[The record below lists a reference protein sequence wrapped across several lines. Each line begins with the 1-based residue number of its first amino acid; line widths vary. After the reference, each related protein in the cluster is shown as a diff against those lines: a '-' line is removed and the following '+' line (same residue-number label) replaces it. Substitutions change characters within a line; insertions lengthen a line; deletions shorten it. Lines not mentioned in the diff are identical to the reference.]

1 MKGGT
6 YFVMSGKA
14 KNMPKAPG
22 YDALEALAK
31 NKELKVFSKDDD
43 LHIIHLALSR
53 DAWIVTNDTFE
64 DLRDKETGEIIPRE
78 RTNYPELDWD
88 LIDEM
93 TWGTCRSGVRAY
105 ADDTWKI
112 DGQKFLHPTL
122 KTAPKPIFGDENT
135 EIRKTIIRLGTT
147 LQDIVRLS
155 ENGSEQMAWINV
167 EARALIQRQR
177 TMAKMV
183 PLPTIPDEQGLSQRT
198 VSELKVICDFLGIKK
213 SGLKSAIIERILES
227 REVGEESD
235 NEERHNI
242 QIALEPWEIGAIIG
256 PRGEIIQQIRAD
268 TGTWM
273 GIDNESGIL
282 RISGAQEAIE
292 KARKLVEGL
301 LEDRR
306 EEKKREESGNEERHN
321 IQIALE
327 PWEIGA
333 IIGPRGEIIQQIRAD
348 TGTWLDIDNE
358 SGILRI
364 SGAQEAIEKA
374 RKLVEGLLEDRRE
387 EKNKAE
393 IDQKKR
399 EAIEKAKIEEKKQ
412 EEMKKTKS
420 EPKQTKHFAM
430 LVADELSQTPSK
442 DRPSDRDSL
451 LERIEQMRNEL
462 WEAELNSSILN
473 WLSQKKKISILGDS
487 MQTITYDL

>member
-1 MKGGT
+1 M
-6 YFVMSGKA
+6 
-14 KNMPKAPG
+14 
-22 YDALEALAK
+22 
-31 NKELKVFSKDDD
+31 
-43 LHIIHLALSR
+43 
-53 DAWIVTNDTFE
+53 
-64 DLRDKETGEIIPRE
+64 
-78 RTNYPELDWD
+78 
-88 LIDEM
+88 
-93 TWGTCRSGVRAY
+93 
-105 ADDTWKI
+105 
-112 DGQKFLHPTL
+112 
-122 KTAPKPIFGDENT
+122 
-135 EIRKTIIRLGTT
+135 
-147 LQDIVRLS
+147 
-155 ENGSEQMAWINV
+155 
-167 EARALIQRQR
+167 
-177 TMAKMV
+177 
-183 PLPTIPDEQGLSQRT
+183 
-198 VSELKVICDFLGIKK
+198 
-213 SGLKSAIIERILES
+213 
-227 REVGEESD
+227 
-235 NEERHNI
+235 
-242 QIALEPWEIGAIIG
+242 
-256 PRGEIIQQIRAD
+256 
-268 TGTWM
+268 
-273 GIDNESGIL
+273 
-282 RISGAQEAIE
+282 
-292 KARKLVEGL
+292 VEGL

-348 TGTWLDIDNE
+348 TGTWMGIDNE

-364 SGAQEAIEKA
+364 SGAQ
-374 RKLVEGLLEDRRE
+374 
-387 EKNKAE
+387 
-393 IDQKKR
+393 

>member
-227 REVGEESD
+227 REVGEESG

-273 GIDNESGIL
+273 G
-282 RISGAQEAIE
+282 
-292 KARKLVEGL
+292 
-301 LEDRR
+301 
-306 EEKKREESGNEERHN
+306 
-321 IQIALE
+321 
-327 PWEIGA
+327 
-333 IIGPRGEIIQQIRAD
+333 
-348 TGTWLDIDNE
+348 IDNE